1 LGDCQE
7 QPNLPS
13 SLLVA
18 ACQVLLH
25 GWEWEHLL
33 PPLLNLFKIHLVM
46 HQPHKLLRFR
56 STMRKNVK
64 KRNPEQLAIVPS
76 AGLCVRN
83 VKKIA

>member
-1 LGDCQE
+1 VDCQE

-13 SLLVA
+13 SLPVA
-18 ACQVLLH
+18 ACQDLLH

-33 PPLLNLFKIHLVM
+33 QPLRNPFRIHPAM
-46 HQPHKLLRFR
+46 RQPLKLLRFR

-64 KRNPEQLAIVPS
+64 KRNLGQLAIVPS
-76 AGLCVRN
+76 AGFSARN